1 MLRRAKQTKRQ
12 IIESLNKRLL
22 KEYNFDTVKEMV
34 DYVLDTHQGSKIVEQ
49 NSGQIIVDLMTDD
62 PEFKVDFNFVEKEIT
77 FDIDWDNQMKHWD
90 TLDRTKNI
98 DISLEEFKKWFD
110 SFTNKK

>member
-12 IIESLNKRLL
+12 IIESLNKKLL

-34 DYVLDTHQGSKIVEQ
+34 DYVLDTHKGSKIIEQ
-49 NSGQIIVDLMTDD
+49 NSGQIIVDLGGD
-62 PEFKVDFNFVEKEIT
+62 PRLKANTKIDFNFTEKEIT
-77 FDIDWDNQMKHWD
+77 FDIDWA
-90 TLDRTKNI
+90 LDKTKNI

-110 SFTNKK
+110 RLYMKKDI